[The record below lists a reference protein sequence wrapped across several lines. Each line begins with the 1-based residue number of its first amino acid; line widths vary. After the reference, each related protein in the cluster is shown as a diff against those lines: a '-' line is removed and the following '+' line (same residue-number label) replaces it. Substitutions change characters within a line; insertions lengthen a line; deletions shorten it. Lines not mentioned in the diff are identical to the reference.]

1 MKMEVDE
8 QQMRSGIVMENAAL
22 VQPDWDLALKE
33 MPNPKFFVG
42 LRKHRQSSVFA
53 NVEKS
58 GDDFVCADS
67 GIQITVH
74 QPCNSLRL
82 QSSDV
87 STNFLSPVSE
97 LRNLHSTSIQS
108 VDVSC
113 SGNLIV
119 STDASGSL
127 IVSNAMNGTL
137 LRDLKGH
144 IMDVYKCRFF
154 PSGLV
159 VLSAGMDMTV
169 KVWSV
174 ETGLCPR
181 TFKGH
186 VMAVT
191 DIAII
196 GVGREV
202 LSCSHDGT
210 VVKWLCADG
219 SQVEQWKPEAGP
231 CNAIAINKDSELFA
245 VCCEAKKCVVYSVEG
260 PTIATI
266 TTDNVP
272 TAVCIEQECDHI
284 VYIGDEEGM
293 VSVYDTKAKSF
304 IYRLQTSRGRVMKI
318 MTRDEGLFIA
328 YRDGSMCCYPRNS
341 SLTNVSC
348 PIYEFTGS
356 DCDPVY
362 DFCFHQKHLFTASRD
377 RILLSFQIRMF
388 NKCLQTSPSRLQIHQ
403 QRFKTVKFKPK
414 VAKTH
419 ALKTPSMVALDHCD
433 FYYGPMFG
441 KRWPSIR
448 LGLLTPNK
456 YIAVMNTFSNECD
469 THEELLKSS
478 NTIDLLARI
487 RGKTAAERI
496 EEKKQRVDSCAKKE
510 TEIVLKEMDV

>member
-1 MKMEVDE
+1 MEVDE
-8 QQMRSGIVMENAAL
+8 QRMSTEIVMENAAL
-22 VQPDWDLALKE
+22 VQPDWDIALKE

-42 LRKHRQSSVFA
+42 LRKHRGGSVFA

-58 GDDFVCADS
+58 GDDFVCADN
-67 GIQITVH
+67 GIQISI
-74 QPCNSLRL
+74 QQSCNALRF

-87 STNFLSPVSE
+87 HTTFLSPVSE
-97 LRNLHSTSIQS
+97 IRDLHTTSIQS
-108 VDVSC
+108 MDISC

-119 STDASGSL
+119 SSDASGSL
-127 IVSNAMNGTL
+127 TVSNAMNGVL

-144 IMDVYKCRFF
+144 VMDVYKCRFF

-186 VMAVT
+186 LMAVT

-210 VVKWLCADG
+210 VIKWLCADG
-219 SQVEQWKPEAGP
+219 SRQEQWKPEAGS

-245 VCCEAKKCVVYSVEG
+245 VCCEGKKCMVYSVEG
-260 PTIATI
+260 PTLSTI

-272 TAVCIEQECDHI
+272 TAVCIDQDADNI
-284 VYIGDEEGM
+284 IYIGDEEGM
-293 VSVYDTKAKSF
+293 LSVYDTKAKSF
-304 IYRLQTSRGRVMKI
+304 VCRLQTNRGRVMKAVA
-318 MTRDEGLFIA
+318 RDEGLFVA

-341 SLTNVSC
+341 SLLECESC
-348 PIYEFTGS
+348 PVYEFTGS
-356 DCDPVY
+356 DCDPIY

-377 RILLSFQIRMF
+377 RI
-388 NKCLQTSPSRLQIHQ
+388 IHQ
-403 QRFKTVKFKPK
+403 LRFKTVKFKAK

-448 LGLLTPNK
+448 LGLLTTSK
-456 YIAVMNTFSNECD
+456 YVAVMNTFSDDSDIYED
-469 THEELLKSS
+469 LLDDS

-487 RGKTAAERI
+487 RGKTASERI
-496 EEKKQRVDSCAKKE
+496 EEKKQRVDSLAREE
-510 TEIVLKEMDV
+510 TERVLKDM